1 MLVNRYGSGLLF
13 ATTAALILGLF
24 GGCTFSLSTVNV
36 ISFLRPDAGNRG
48 EPPLRLRLLQL
59 KKRFD
64 SPQTLNAGMFGDLA
78 GENPPLL
85 TDLLSADRDDPQKH
99 VEAVYTV
106 NIPLGS
112 TDKTISFP
120 RLKDGNF
127 LIAVALPHP
136 SARTLG
142 TSWIDQWDYP
152 HRYKI
157 WRQSVRVCVDN
168 YDVYIECEFYT
179 IRVYAGGQP
188 RRLKLRAIPLREEKP
203 LLRAGWRE
211 LLHEVPQSLVS
222 LLADGRDAGRG
233 NIDHLQTGEALTIH
247 HRLPPGTRSVLLAVA
262 DEAETWG
269 ATDVQ
274 PLQEEGGEST
284 VFLDLGRLR

>member
-1 MLVNRYGSGLLF
+1 MLVNRRGSGIFF
-13 ATTAALILGLF
+13 AVPLALILG
-24 GGCTFSLSTVNV
+24 SLSGCNFSVSTVKV
-36 ISFLRPDAGNRG
+36 ISHLRPDAGVRG

-78 GENPPLL
+78 SENPPLL
-85 TDLLSADRDDPQKH
+85 TELLSADHDDPQKH

-112 TDKTISFP
+112 MDKKISFP

-142 TSWIDQWDYP
+142 ASWIDQWDYP

-211 LLHEVPQSLVS
+211 LLHEIPQSVVS
-222 LLADGRDAGRG
+222 LLADGKDAGRG
-233 NIDHLQTGEALTIH
+233 NIDHLQTGEDLPLH

-269 ATDVQ
+269 TMEVQ

-284 VFLDLGRLR
+284 VFLDLGRLH